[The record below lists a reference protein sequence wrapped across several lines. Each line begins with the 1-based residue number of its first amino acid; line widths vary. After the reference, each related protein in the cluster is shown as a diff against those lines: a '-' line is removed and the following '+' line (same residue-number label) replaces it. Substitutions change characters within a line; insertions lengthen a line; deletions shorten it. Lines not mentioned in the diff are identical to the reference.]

1 MATPRKSAARTA
13 SSTAIKAAAAAAPVA
28 ELPPQVPHPIVTVAA
43 APPAAVESAS
53 ADFAATAAKEGSA
66 EVLDAA
72 FEQISAAREALR
84 QSSESSF
91 ETSRVA
97 YDRMKKAAE
106 EATGVVGA
114 AYEVAQKGFA
124 EINAKA
130 MAALKANADASF
142 EFACALS
149 SAKSLSDVLALQGE
163 HARKGFEAL
172 TAQTKEIAS
181 LAQKVAADAAGPIST
196 KLTKGFD
203 APA

>member
-13 SSTAIKAAAAAAPVA
+13 SPAAIKAAAAAAPVA
-28 ELPPQVPHPIVTVAA
+28 ELPPQVPNAFVAT
-43 APPAAVESAS
+43 PPVVPGAVESAA
-53 ADFAATAAKEGSA
+53 ADFIAATATEGSA

-91 ETSRVA
+91 ESSRVA

-106 EATGVVGA
+106 EATGAVGA
-114 AYEVAQKGFA
+114 AYEAAQKGFA

-130 MAALKANADASF
+130 MAALKSNADASF

-149 SAKSLSDVLALQGE
+149 SAKSLADILALQGE
-163 HARKGFEAL
+163 HARKSFEAL
-172 TAQTKEIAS
+172 NAQTKEIAS
-181 LAQKVAADAAGPIST
+181 LAQKVAADAAGPIAT
-196 KLTKGFD
+196 RLKGFD
-203 APA
+203 GPA